1 MYKLLNFVYF
11 SIKQM
16 QSNNNVSYNVYTG
29 IWAND
34 ITDVFTCNEAIARN
48 ATFENWCIFDTLKD
62 AFDHCEVDDLCRGFV
77 VEENKHQIVRKPV
90 VPSTTNGTFYEK
102 DSFIE
107 KETKDSSGC
116 YKSKVVVVLLFLLVG
131 NL

>member
-16 QSNNNVSYNVYTG
+16 QSNNTYNMYTG

-34 ITDVFTCNEAIARN
+34 ITDVFTCNEAITRN
-48 ATFENWCIFDTLKD
+48 VTFENWCIFDTYKD
-62 AFDHCEVDDLCRGFV
+62 SFDNCEKDDMCRGFV
-77 VEENKHQIVRKPV
+77 VYDNKYQIVHKPV

-102 DSFIE
+102 DSFNV
-107 KETKDSSGC
+107 S
-116 YKSKVVVVLLFLLVG
+116 KSQKVVTTLFFFMIIG
-131 NL
+131 NCVY